1 MKKVLSAL
9 ILLAVS
15 AQGRGIVAAADR
27 RGIVWAHKSELA
39 GKKMLPE
46 ETEKGL
52 AVSKRFNQ
60 KRHNIQSSDWIF
72 LLFAKSA
79 G

>member
-1 MKKVLSAL
+1 
-9 ILLAVS
+9 
-15 AQGRGIVAAADR
+15 
-27 RGIVWAHKSELA
+27 VWAHKSELA